1 MHVDLESS
9 HFISVICKLGLF
21 RVSCIP
27 WTYYCF
33 ILFLVCWLQF
43 LYFVFS
49 LKKSVFSLTCP
60 LMGLSTELCIWFTR
74 FSISS
79 VSDVLFIQHFCLCW
93 ISLSYLAVP
102 SLLHPAVRIL
112 NQELIFC
119 FEHTPDTSVFM
130 IIPLSFCLWLP
141 LSLSRCHHCNL
152 SGFWDSHLVLLCVFM
167 LLR

>member
-43 LYFVFS
+43 LHFVFS
-49 LKKSVFSLTCP
+49 LRKSVFSLTCP
-60 LMGLSTELCIWFTR
+60 HRGLSTELCIWVTR

-79 VSDVLFIQHFCLCW
+79 IFYCPFHSAFL
-93 ISLSYLAVP
+93 SLLNFSFMSCSSFFTSSSCSYSQPGTNFLLWTHSWYICVYDHSFEFLPMTSSFSLQMP
-102 SLLHPAVRIL
+102 SL
-112 NQELIFC
+112 Q
-119 FEHTPDTSVFM
+119 S
-130 IIPLSFCLWLP
+130 
-141 LSLSRCHHCNL
+141 
-152 SGFWDSHLVLLCVFM
+152 
-167 LLR
+167 